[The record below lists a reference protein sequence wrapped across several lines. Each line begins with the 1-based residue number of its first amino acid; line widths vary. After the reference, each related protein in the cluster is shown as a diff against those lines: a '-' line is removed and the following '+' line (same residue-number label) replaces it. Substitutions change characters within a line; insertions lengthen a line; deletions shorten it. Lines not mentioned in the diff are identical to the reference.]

1 MADGKRK
8 STSGRGRGTGKRS
21 TSSGRKGKGNKKRK
35 GSGGP
40 DYVTIFFVLLA
51 VVLVVI
57 LISKYLGD
65 QKEKEKEN
73 PAGTTEMTGTPA
85 PEDGVGG
92 PEDSVGGPDEITGE
106 PEATK
111 PPVLKPTTA
120 PTSTPEPTPTEIPDL
135 TLDAAKKI
143 VAGIVELEEYGI
155 ELLDDHLMLDGCEY
169 YSFCINGADGEAIS
183 PLLIVEKK
191 SGEILCYDDTGASH
205 VERFP
210 LDKTEVG
217 GSTETMLSEDEAK
230 ETLGN
235 YSKDALG
242 LEKAASAYN
251 MLVDE
256 WTTIVDGTECYGIN
270 LTEIVDGKE
279 RFRGTFYVAMD
290 GSGIYSMDEVT
301 GEFIK
306 R

>member
-8 STSGRGRGTGKRS
+8 STSSRGRGTGKRS
-21 TSSGRKGKGNKKRK
+21 TSSGRKGKGNNKRK

-40 DYVTIFFVLLA
+40 DYVTIFFVLIA
-51 VVLVVI
+51 IVLVVI
-57 LISKYLGD
+57 LISKYMGE

-73 PAGTTEMTGTPA
+73 PAGTTDDA
-85 PEDGVGG
+85 GG
-92 PEDSVGGPDEITGE
+92 PEDSVGGPDEITGD
-106 PEATK
+106 PEVTK

-120 PTSTPEPTPTEIPDL
+120 PTPEPTPTEIPDL
-135 TLDAAKKI
+135 TLDEAKKI
-143 VAGIVELEEYGI
+143 VAGIVELEKYSI

-169 YSFCINGADGEAIS
+169 YSFCINDADGEAIS

-191 SGEILCYDDTGASH
+191 NGEILCYDDTGASY

-210 LDKTEVG
+210 LDKTEAG
-217 GSTETMLSEDEAK
+217 GSTETMLSEDKAK
-230 ETLGN
+230 ETLGK
-235 YSKDALG
+235 YPKESLG
-242 LEKAASAYN
+242 LEKAASEYT
-251 MLVDE
+251 MSVDE

-290 GSGIYSMDEVT
+290 GSAIYSMDELT
-301 GEFIK
+301 GEFMK

>member
-8 STSGRGRGTGKRS
+8 STSSRGRGTGKRS
-21 TSSGRKGKGNKKRK
+21 TSSGRKGKGNNKRK

-40 DYVTIFFVLLA
+40 DYVTIFFVLIA
-51 VVLVVI
+51 IVLVVI
-57 LISKYLGD
+57 LISKYMGE
-65 QKEKEKEN
+65 QKEKEN
-73 PAGTTEMTGTPA
+73 PAGTTELTGTPA
-85 PEDGVGG
+85 
-92 PEDSVGGPDEITGE
+92 PEDSVGGPDEITGA
-106 PEATK
+106 PEVTK

-120 PTSTPEPTPTEIPDL
+120 PTPEPTPTEIPDL

-143 VAGIVELEEYGI
+143 VEGIVELEKYSI
-155 ELLDDHLMLDGCEY
+155 ELLDDHLMLDGYEY
-169 YSFCINGADGEAIS
+169 YSFCINDADGEAIS

-191 SGEILCYDDTGASH
+191 NGEILCYDDTGASY

-210 LDKTEVG
+210 LDKTEAG
-217 GSTETMLSEDEAK
+217 GSTETMLSEDKAK
-230 ETLGN
+230 EALGK
-235 YSKDALG
+235 YPKESLG
-242 LEKAASAYN
+242 LEKAASEYT
-251 MLVDE
+251 MSVDE

-290 GSGIYSMDEVT
+290 GSAIYSMDELT
-301 GEFIK
+301 GEFMK